1 METRLSAPPV
11 QGWDWEEARRR
22 CMALAVGLLRS
33 REDAEEAVQEALLR
47 GWRHADSCRDRR
59 NPVPWLM
66 TITRRECARL
76 ARRRSER
83 REAGLDVCSE
93 HRDDRDPTE
102 MVDSKVDLRTVVSR
116 LPEGDQLVLNLRY
129 DEQFTQGEVAK
140 ALGLPEG
147 TVKTKLHR
155 IRSRMRAD
163 MEVRNNWRI

>member
-1 METRLSAPPV
+1 M
-11 QGWDWEEARRR
+11 
-22 CMALAVGLLRS
+22 
-33 REDAEEAVQEALLR
+33 
-47 GWRHADSCRDRR
+47 
-59 NPVPWLM
+59 
-66 TITRRECARL
+66 
-76 ARRRSER
+76 
-83 REAGLDVCSE
+83 CSE